1 MPRHGENIYK
11 RKDGRYE
18 GRYVIGKTETGR
30 TRFGYIYGKKY
41 MDVRSRL
48 LLKKAE
54 HLPPQLRIPNVPAI
68 TLRDWLKRWL
78 ANEVVHS
85 VKASSYQTYLSQI
98 RNHILPALGSCYLHL
113 LTPEIIRGLITE
125 LYERNLSPN
134 TVKAI
139 CRLLCSALGSAVES
153 DLLLKNPCEKIVHH
167 TPARMKQ
174 RVLSTREQQLMLAKA
189 QKQRNLPVMLALYT
203 GMRLG
208 EICGLKWSDI
218 DQEKGTVSVSRTV
231 QRIRLPDKD
240 SSDKKTMLWI
250 SSPKSSHSQRI
261 IPLTTPLMKLLLSK
275 TEKCSG
281 NVYILTASAH
291 PIDPRT
297 VQRQFK
303 AFTEEIGLEDIHFH
317 TLRHSFATRLIEL
330 GTDVKTVSVLLGHSS
345 VKTTLDYYV
354 HSLFEQQRIAV
365 DKLAVG

>member
-68 TLRDWLKRWL
+68 TLRDWMKRWL

-85 VKASSYQTYLSQI
+85 VKASSYQTYLSQL

-113 LTPEIIRGLITE
+113 LTPEIISGLITE
-125 LYERNLSPN
+125 LNERNLSPN
-134 TVKAI
+134 TVKAV
-139 CRLLCSALGSAVES
+139 CRLMNSALGSAVE
-153 DLLLKNPCEKIVHH
+153 DGLLLRNPCEKVVHH

-174 RVLSTREQQLMLAKA
+174 RVLSVREQQLVLSKA
-189 QKQRNLPVMLALYT
+189 QAQRNLPVLLALYT

-218 DQEKGTVSVSRTV
+218 DWEKGNVFVSRTV
-231 QRIRLPDKD
+231 QRIRLDKREPN
-240 SSDKKTMLWI
+240 SRKTSLWI

-261 IPLTTPLMKLLLSK
+261 IPLAIPLMQLLLSK
-275 TEKCSG
+275 AENCSG
-281 NVYILTASAH
+281 NVYVLTSADH

-303 AFTEEIGLEDIHFH
+303 AFTEDLGLEDVHFH

-330 GTDVKTVSVLLGHSS
+330 GTDVKTVSVLLGHNS
-345 VKTTLDYYV
+345 VKTTLD
-354 HSLFEQQRIAV
+354 
-365 DKLAVG
+365 